1 MRAVVRLKSILL
13 IVIVMVCSLAWA
25 GTCLDAVLGQVAKEI
40 KNGTSTSQDL
50 DTLIAYTK
58 NLDPASDAAK
68 GVVSAI
74 SSRAAQSDGA
84 SRAAQI
90 ISNFPGAQD
99 GIFSS
104 LEPFRSKPGFS
115 NLVVGLGNSSIDVAF
130 GSSEELRFATSR
142 LGADNVN
149 SFQVPLE
156 GTVPDIMDSSHNL
169 YEIKARNYAGQSDF
183 IIGEDLDK
191 IHDQAAL
198 ALSQLSP
205 GATLTLA
212 FNQPL
217 TVSAEALYQQKFADL
232 IANPNLIRINGF

>member
-1 MRAVVRLKSILL
+1 
-13 IVIVMVCSLAWA
+13 
-25 GTCLDAVLGQVAKEI
+25 
-40 KNGTSTSQDL
+40 
-50 DTLIAYTK
+50 
-58 NLDPASDAAK
+58 
-68 GVVSAI
+68 
-74 SSRAAQSDGA
+74 
-84 SRAAQI
+84 
-90 ISNFPGAQD
+90 
-99 GIFSS
+99 
-104 LEPFRSKPGFS
+104 
-115 NLVVGLGNSSIDVAF
+115 SSIDVAF

-232 IANPNLIRINGF
+232 TANPNF